1 MNTANRN
8 SGFTLIELMITVAI
22 VAILAA
28 IALPS
33 YSDYVTKSKMR
44 TAQSDMVALAA
55 AFDNYR
61 QRTLAYPVFTG
72 EKGNAWIATEFPTW
86 SAASDTNDFYFKVK
100 KTGTGDIKI
109 LGYTRI
115 ASITGCFMYL
125 QMSDGAKYAEPR
137 CPSSGTD
144 WL

>member
-33 YSDYVTKSKMR
+33 YSNYIEKSKMR
-44 TAQSDMVALAA
+44 TAQSDLVAVAA
-55 AFDNYR
+55 ALDNFR
-61 QRTLAYPVFTG
+61 QRTLAYPNETG
-72 EKGNAWIATEFPTW
+72 DKGAYWLSQTLPTW
-86 SAASDTNDFYFKVK
+86 SAASDANDYEIKVNFFTNGQIRLRATGSGGCILTFWLLTGVK
-100 KTGTGDIKI
+100 TA
-109 LGYTRI
+109 
-115 ASITGCFMYL
+115 AS
-125 QMSDGAKYAEPR
+125 
-137 CPSSGTD
+137 CPSSGTN